1 MRVKNDHEAS
11 PYAHWWFYF
20 EVEDGEESENTIVV
34 AFPLFLFE
42 FIKNNAL
49 VFPKRAYK
57 KEILNEEFENHED
70 LVAYY
75 GDAQWWVI
83 N

>member
-1 MRVKNDHEAS
+1 M
-11 PYAHWWFYF
+11 
-20 EVEDGEESENTIVV
+20 EDGEESENTIVV

-57 KEILNEEFENHED
+57 KKEILNEEFENHED

-75 GDAQWWVI
+75 GDAQW
-83 N
+83 